1 VTRRKR
7 FLMLAVLLVAL
18 GIPVG
23 GVAWSYWSAGGTG
36 SGSGANGTLAAI
48 TLTPGTPAAGLYPGG
63 STDVVLTATNSN
75 TSIVKIGS
83 LLLDTTQGTAGFAVD
98 GGHSGCS
105 VAALGFTTQ
114 TNGGAGWSVPAHVGA
129 VDGTL
134 AITLTNALTMT
145 AAAASAC
152 QGATFTVYLVSGP

>member
-1 VTRRKR
+1 MTRRKR
-7 FLMLAVLLVAL
+7 FALLAVLLVAL

-48 TLTPGTPAAGLYPGG
+48 TLTPGSPTAGLYPGG

-114 TNGGAGWSVPAHVGA
+114 NNGGAGWSVPAKVGA
-129 VDGTL
+129 VNGTL
-134 AITLTNALTMT
+134 AITLTNALAMT
-145 AAAASAC
+145 PAAASAC

>member
-1 VTRRKR
+1 MTGRRR
-7 FLMLAVLLVAL
+7 LILLAALLIVL

-23 GVAWSYWSAGGTG
+23 GIAWSYWTAGGSGTG
-36 SGSGANGTLAAI
+36 SGVNGTLAA
-48 TLTPGTPAAGLYPGG
+48 LSLSPGSPAAGLYPGG

-98 GGHSGCS
+98 GSHSGCS

-114 TNGGAGWSVPAHVGA
+114 NNGGAGWSVPAKVGA

-145 AAAASAC
+145 TGAASAC
-152 QGATFTVYLVSGP
+152 QGATFTVYLVAGP

>member
-7 FLMLAVLLVAL
+7 FALLAVLLVAL

-23 GVAWSYWSAGGTG
+23 GVAWSYWSAGGAGT
-36 SGSGANGTLAAI
+36 GSGANGTLLAI
-48 TLTPGTPAAGLYPGG
+48 TLSPGTPAAGLYPSG

-83 LLLDTTQGTAGFAVD
+83 LLLDTSQGTAGFAVD

-105 VAALGFTTQ
+105 VAALGFSTQ
-114 TNGGAGWSVPAHVGA
+114 NNGGAGWSVPARVGA

-134 AITLTNALTMT
+134 AITLTSALTMT
-145 AAAASAC
+145 SAAASAC

>member
-1 VTRRKR
+1 MTRRTR
-7 FLMLAVLLVAL
+7 FALLAVLLVAL

-23 GVAWSYWSAGGTG
+23 GIAWSYWSAGGTG
-36 SGSGANGTLAAI
+36 TGSGANGTLLAI
-48 TLTPGTPAAGLYPGG
+48 TLSPGSPAAGLYPGG

-98 GGHSGCS
+98 GAHPGCS

-114 TNGGAGWSVPAHVGA
+114 NNGGSGWSVPAKVGA
-129 VDGTL
+129 VNGTL

-152 QGATFTVYLVSGP
+152 QGATFTVYLVGGP

>member
-48 TLTPGTPAAGLYPGG
+48 SLTPGTPAAGLYPGG

-83 LLLDTTQGTAGFAVD
+83 LLLDTTQGTAGFSVD

-114 TNGGAGWSVPAHVGA
+114 NNGGAGWSVPAHVGA